1 MNDKQKI
8 KDKLA
13 KLLGRPPKPNEE
25 SNAETDA
32 LLLVLLL
39 EERVDIIEK
48 ILKNNGLNS

>member
-8 KDKLA
+8 KDKLT
-13 KLLGRPPKPNEE
+13 KLLGRVPKANEE
-25 SNAETDA
+25 GNAETDA

-48 ILKNNGLNS
+48 RLNI